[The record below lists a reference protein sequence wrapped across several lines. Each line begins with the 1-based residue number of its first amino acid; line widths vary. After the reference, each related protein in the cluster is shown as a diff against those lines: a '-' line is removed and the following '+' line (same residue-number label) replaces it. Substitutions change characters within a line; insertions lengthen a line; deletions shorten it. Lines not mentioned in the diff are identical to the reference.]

1 MVASYD
7 ITKHYSVS
15 NHLIELLNYGQWS
28 YYLNSVYTAETY
40 TNLYLWR
47 SPYIICYCIYL
58 CHTSCTSSAIVKY
71 FKANTDNSHSV
82 SDHMCSNLCYFRCIY
97 SNNFVL
103 FPFKPSVHLVYWK
116 RLVSTVA
123 VSAGTL
129 PPRLLVITNYTHMKW
144 SSTQLLTNI
153 TIMYM

>member
-1 MVASYD
+1 M
-7 ITKHYSVS
+7 K
-15 NHLIELLNYGQWS
+15 LLSKLSLHCW
-28 YYLNSVYTAETY
+28 
-40 TNLYLWR
+40 NLYKPLLMEKSIHHLLLYLLMPHR
-47 SPYIICYCIYL
+47 LYFICYSKI
-58 CHTSCTSSAIVKY
+58 
-71 FKANTDNSHSV
+71 FQGNTDNSHSV